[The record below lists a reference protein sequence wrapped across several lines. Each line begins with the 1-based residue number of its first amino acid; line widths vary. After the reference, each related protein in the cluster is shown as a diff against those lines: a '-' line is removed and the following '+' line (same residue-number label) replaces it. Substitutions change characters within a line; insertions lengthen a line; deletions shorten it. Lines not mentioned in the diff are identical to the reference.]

1 MRAKMLLIF
10 ALSLLSLH
18 CKHALSLDEH
28 DKMVFRLVAYT
39 HLSEQDRQSLSNDW
53 RKARVSSCSY
63 VQESNVNLCVQN
75 PDKRDFT
82 YDFTFV
88 TASPSIDLKA
98 NQALVTVL
106 FNTIHDALLGPIIVV
121 IDPEAKVVVGYV
133 LRI

>member
-18 CKHALSLDEH
+18 CKHALSLDEQA
-28 DKMVFRLVAYT
+28 FRLIAYT
-39 HLSEQDRQSLSNDW
+39 HLSEQDRQSLSSDW
-53 RKARVSSCSY
+53 RKARVASCSY
-63 VQESNVNLCVQN
+63 IQESSVHLCVQN

-82 YDFTFV
+82 YDFGFV
-88 TASPSIDLKA
+88 AANPDIELKA
-98 NQALVTVL
+98 NQTLITVL
-106 FNTIHDALLGPIIVV
+106 FNTVDDPLLGPIIVV

>member
-1 MRAKMLLIF
+1 MRAKIWLIL

-18 CKHALSLDEH
+18 CKHALSLDEQA
-28 DKMVFRLVAYT
+28 FRLIAYT

-133 LRI
+133 LRM